1 MPRVVFIHYSIK
13 SRMQGLLFNM
23 VQKITAK
30 LRGRPRK
37 YQTEIALEQAMDV
50 FWRAGFVGT
59 SMDDLSEATQMNR
72 PSLYHAFGDKRQ
84 IYLSLLDLYIAN
96 TGSAIAVALGPGRS
110 LREAMTD
117 FYATVLKVYF
127 GPTGVARGCFL
138 IGTAVT
144 EAGADEEVRTKLAE
158 ALNGFHKALSVR
170 LRQARKQGELAPDAN
185 VGALADLASAV
196 LHSLAIRSRAGESPE
211 SLLKTACAA
220 VDLICSNALL
230 VTDTDTPSLQDS
242 VRAPACLR
250 NRTRG

>member
-1 MPRVVFIHYSIK
+1 
-13 SRMQGLLFNM
+13 M

-196 LHSLAIRSRAGESPE
+196 LHSLAIRS
-211 SLLKTACAA
+211 
-220 VDLICSNALL
+220 
-230 VTDTDTPSLQDS
+230 
-242 VRAPACLR
+242 
-250 NRTRG
+250 